1 MRPQKPGAKGEA
13 MKSSNLL
20 TVVSR
25 IMLVIA
31 CVALTA
37 TAHANLLVNG
47 SFEQPGGYF
56 GNVPV
61 GATFITGWVVTR
73 GTIDY
78 SPGWQCPDGVASV
91 DLDGSPGSTNNVG
104 GVSQTFATVPSQQY
118 QVTFAMAI
126 NPDNNTNNQLRVRTM
141 DVQAAGQSTSFTLT
155 ELAGTTDANMNWIG
169 ESWTFT
175 ATNSSTT
182 IEFFSTDAQNT
193 YFGPTLD
200 NVIVAP
206 VPEPSTIFLTALGL
220 ITAYV
225 IRRR

>member
-1 MRPQKPGAKGEA
+1 
-13 MKSSNLL
+13 MKCSNLL

-25 IMLVIA
+25 IMLVIT
-31 CVALTA
+31 CVTLAA
-37 TAHANLLVNG
+37 TARANLLVNG

-56 GNVPV
+56 GNLPV
-61 GATFITGWVVTR
+61 GATYITGWVVTR

-126 NPDNNTNNQLRVRTM
+126 NPDSRTNNSELFTRTM
-141 DVQAAGQSTSFTLT
+141 GVQAAGQSTNVTLS
-155 ELAGTTDANMNWIG
+155 ELGTTDANMNWVG

-182 IEFFSTDAQNT
+182 LEFFSMDAQNT
-193 YFGPTLD
+193 YYGPTLD

-220 ITAYV
+220 ITIYV